1 MAASSVSGHT
11 ILYVEDDAGIRQ
23 VFAEVLR
30 EEGYTVH
37 EAADGVEA
45 IAALDV
51 AAPGTYCLLL
61 LDMMLPRVAGDGVLA
76 HVQRQGGVLP
86 VVAMSASTDHLRLAR
101 ANGAL
106 ATLAKPVELDELL
119 QVVAIHC

>member
-1 MAASSVSGHT
+1 MAASPPPNHT
-11 ILYVEDDAGIRQ
+11 ILYVEDDAGIRR

-45 IAALDV
+45 IAALDA

-76 HVQRQGGVLP
+76 HVQRQGSALP
-86 VVAMSASTDHLRLAR
+86 VIAMSASTDHLRLAR

-106 ATLAKPVELDELL
+106 VALAKPVELDELL
-119 QVVAIHC
+119 ALIATHC